1 MTIRLATFKSEN
13 TGERGS
19 EQGMAAVGEIP
30 ARDLEF
36 EALLRNAAE
45 VQKLELG
52 CKLRG
57 EAI

>member
-1 MTIRLATFKSEN
+1 MAIRFAQSK
-13 TGERGS
+13 GEDSSRHKT
-19 EQGMAAVGEIP
+19 ERMAAVGEIP
-30 ARDLEF
+30 ARDMEF

-45 VQKLELG
+45 LQKLDLG